1 MDIIPTINCTDFKC
15 VKRELE
21 IAKEFGT
28 GWIQIDVSDGIFS
41 DFKTWNNPDELRENI
56 NLNNLNYFIEVHLM
70 VEKPMDHLENWL
82 SLGIGRVIIH
92 IESDFELGKVLKMCQ
107 RYGVELMLGVS
118 PETPIDEV
126 VSYLGDV
133 KSVQI
138 LGVNPGPSG
147 QGFQKETYS
156 RINYL
161 LDKVPGVIIEVD
173 GGIDDEIAKELS
185 IRGIDSI
192 AVGSFIFNSANPE
205 KRYKILKRK
214 IKNKF

>member
-1 MDIIPTINCTDFKC
+1 
-15 VKRELE
+15 
-21 IAKEFGT
+21 
-28 GWIQIDVSDGIFS
+28 
-41 DFKTWNNPDELRENI
+41 
-56 NLNNLNYFIEVHLM
+56 
-70 VEKPMDHLENWL
+70 
-82 SLGIGRVIIH
+82 
-92 IESDFELGKVLKMCQ
+92 
-107 RYGVELMLGVS
+107 
-118 PETPIDEV
+118 